1 MNLLPDVERIL
12 LGPGPS
18 LTAPRVRRAMA
29 APTISHLDPLMI
41 ALLDYVRA
49 RSAQGHRVHA

>member
-41 ALLDYVRA
+41 ALLDDVRA